1 MWSRPKTPIQAEPVT
16 PLDAAVV
23 SEKTSDRA
31 SPWHWRLAVA
41 VAVLVVASAA
51 TVAYQ
56 RLLVSDWIS
65 ENSTLIQQAAP
76 PGTRIVSG
84 GVVSPQGGHF
94 AFVARE
100 QQTGRTSLWIRAVNA
115 LEPQRVPEPT
125 APRSRSSHPMARRS
139 RSSRTAGSWLADVTG
154 THPRTIASVQGA
166 LAGGSW
172 GANDVIVFAEW
183 MTGLYAVPARV
194 ERYRA

>member
-1 MWSRPKTPIQAEPVT
+1 MWSRPKTPSRRAS
-16 PLDAAVV
+16 DAAGCRSRVGEDVGPCVAVV
-23 SEKTSDRA
+23 LS
-31 SPWHWRLAVA
+31 LAVA

-76 PGTRIVSG
+76 PGTSMVSG

-94 AFVARE
+94 AFIARE

-115 LEPQRVPEPT
+115 LEPQRVP
-125 APRSRSSHPMARRS
+125 
-139 RSSRTAGSWLADVTG
+139 GADG
-154 THPRTIASVQGA
+154 ASQPFFSPDGKTIAFFAKGRLLATDVNRHAPAHDRVGA
-166 LAGGSW
+166 RGRSPEEAGAPMMSSCLPSG
-172 GANDVIVFAEW
+172 
-183 MTGLYAVPARV
+183 
-194 ERYRA
+194 